1 MKERYFSDGFA
12 RNTADHADL
21 QDAKAGYSCGQIQQ
35 IAAEAISREH
45 GANNGELQTIE
56 SAPVFSEAVA

>member
-35 IAAEAISREH
+35 IAAEH